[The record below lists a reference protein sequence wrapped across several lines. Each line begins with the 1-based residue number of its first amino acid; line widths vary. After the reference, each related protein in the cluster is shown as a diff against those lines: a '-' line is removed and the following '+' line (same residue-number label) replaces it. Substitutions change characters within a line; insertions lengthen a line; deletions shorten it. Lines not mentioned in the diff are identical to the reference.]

1 MYVISESQM
10 CTNTVN
16 FMKRRRPRKDGSS
29 LGRWPGKYKVH
40 VKCSIGTQAR
50 RRKKKEGMTGG
61 RRLRR
66 KNGVEKMHK
75 PKTKRK
81 E

>member
-1 MYVISESQM
+1 MEAVQEDGLV
-10 CTNTVN
+10 NTKVGTCK
-16 FMKRRRPRKDGSS
+16 MQYRYT
-29 LGRWPGKYKVH
+29 GKKE
-40 VKCSIGTQAR
+40 K
-50 RRKKKEGMTGG
+50 KKKEGMTGG

>member
-1 MYVISESQM
+1 MQYRY
-10 CTNTVN
+10 T
-16 FMKRRRPRKDGSS
+16 
-29 LGRWPGKYKVH
+29 GKKE
-40 VKCSIGTQAR
+40 
-50 RRKKKEGMTGG
+50 RKKKEGMTEG

>member
-1 MYVISESQM
+1 MEAVWEDGLV
-10 CTNTVN
+10 NTKVGTCK
-16 FMKRRRPRKDGSS
+16 MQYRYT
-29 LGRWPGKYKVH
+29 GKKE
-40 VKCSIGTQAR
+40 
-50 RRKKKEGMTGG
+50 KKKEGMTGG